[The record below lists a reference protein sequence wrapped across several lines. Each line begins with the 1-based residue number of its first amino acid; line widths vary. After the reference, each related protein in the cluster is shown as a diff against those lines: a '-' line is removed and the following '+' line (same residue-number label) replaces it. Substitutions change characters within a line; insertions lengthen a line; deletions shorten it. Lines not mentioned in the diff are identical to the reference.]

1 LIDLRSDTVTRPTE
15 AMRRAMLEAPV
26 GDDVFGED
34 PTVNRLEEYVA
45 DLLGKEAALYAPS
58 GTMTNQVGVQVNTN
72 RAEEV
77 LLHEGS
83 HIFVYEAGAPAMLSG
98 VQLRTLP
105 GENGVID
112 PETVRAAVRP
122 EDVHFPRS
130 RLLCLENTHNTSG
143 GKVFPLEDF
152 AAVATTAKELGL
164 KVHLDGARLFNAQ
177 AATGVPAS
185 EWCAHADTVSVCSS
199 KGLGAP
205 VGSLLAGN
213 EETIE
218 AARRARKAFGGG
230 MRQAGII
237 ASASRA
243 GLRVE
248 RGWIRGQ
255 GTGDQPRPR
264 RCRRPFRI
272 PAGPR
277 PRRRARHPWQ
287 TRLRPLVHTPRC
299 WGKRDRG
306 RHSSSGQDRRQR
318 HRMLRPVEVAPVP
331 ATGLASPLAL
341 LDEALR
347 DGDSVPEDFA
357 DRLRK
362 AVEAGD
368 VEVLAARAEDQMLGV
383 VVLAYRLN
391 VSAGGLFASIE
402 DLQVHPEA
410 RCQGVGRALL
420 VAAHER
426 CTKHNISY
434 VEAQVEDAAAE
445 TFYASLGYEQET
457 GVRVLSRSLAIGH
470 TRTKS

>member
-15 AMRRAMLEAPV
+15 AMRRAMFEAPV

-152 AAVATTAKELGL
+152 AAVAATAKELGL

-177 AATGVPAS
+177 AATGVAAR

-213 EETIE
+213 EETIGV
-218 AARRARKAFGGG
+218 ARRSRKALGGG

-237 ASASRA
+237 AAASLYAFENHVDRLA
-243 GLRVE
+243 EDHAHARKLARGLR
-248 RGWIRGQ
+248 
-255 GTGDQPRPR
+255 
-264 RCRRPFRI
+264 
-272 PAGPR
+272 
-277 PRRRARHPWQ
+277 
-287 TRLRPLVHTPRC
+287 
-299 WGKRDRG
+299 
-306 RHSSSGQDRRQR
+306 
-318 HRMLRPVEVAPVP
+318 
-331 ATGLASPLAL
+331 
-341 LDEALR
+341 
-347 DGDSVPEDFA
+347 
-357 DRLRK
+357 
-362 AVEAGD
+362 EAGYEAREPETNLVLVAVD
-368 VEVLAARAEDQMLGV
+368 DPSEFLLTLAREGVLATPGKPGFVRFCTHLDVGE
-383 VVLAYRLN
+383 REIE
-391 VSAGGLFASIE
+391 FAI
-402 DLQVHPEA
+402 
-410 RCQGVGRALL
+410 R
-420 VAAHER
+420 
-426 CTKHNISY
+426 
-434 VEAQVEDAAAE
+434 AAARIAANIIE
-445 TFYASLGYEQET
+445 
-457 GVRVLSRSLAIGH
+457 R
-470 TRTKS
+470 

>member
-34 PTVNRLEEYVA
+34 PTVNRLEAYVA

-152 AAVATTAKELGL
+152 AAVAATAKELGL

-177 AATGVPAS
+177 AATGVAAS

-213 EETIE
+213 EETIGV
-218 AARRARKAFGGG
+218 ARRSRKAFGGG

-237 ASASRA
+237 AAASLYAFENHVDRLA
-243 GLRVE
+243 EDHAHARKLAWGLREVGYE
-248 RGWIRGQ
+248 
-255 GTGDQPRPR
+255 
-264 RCRRPFRI
+264 
-272 PAGPR
+272 
-277 PRRRARHPWQ
+277 AREPE
-287 TRLRPLVHTPRC
+287 TNLV
-299 WGKRDRG
+299 
-306 RHSSSGQDRRQR
+306 
-318 HRMLRPVEVAPVP
+318 LVAVDDPSEFLL
-331 ATGLASPLAL
+331 TLAR
-341 LDEALR
+341 E
-347 DGDSVPEDFA
+347 G
-357 DRLRK
+357 
-362 AVEAGD
+362 
-368 VEVLAARAEDQMLGV
+368 VLATPGKPGFVRFCTHLDVGE
-383 VVLAYRLN
+383 REIE
-391 VSAGGLFASIE
+391 FAI
-402 DLQVHPEA
+402 
-410 RCQGVGRALL
+410 R
-420 VAAHER
+420 
-426 CTKHNISY
+426 
-434 VEAQVEDAAAE
+434 AAARIAANIIE
-445 TFYASLGYEQET
+445 
-457 GVRVLSRSLAIGH
+457 R
-470 TRTKS
+470 